1 VERSLSADESQG
13 WGAREALAG
22 RGDDL
27 AVRDLLVRAGHA
39 VLGAVLA
46 LNGIYSPPR
55 MTKGRA
61 T

>member
-1 VERSLSADESQG
+1 L
-13 WGAREALAG
+13 GAREALAG